1 MRAIAMAPMTQRHPR
16 VQDRHYENKAN
27 VRLSFRSDGRPP
39 LENDPHRRAL
49 VKSYVEDGVRWVL

>member
-1 MRAIAMAPMTQRHPR
+1 MAPMTQRHPR
-16 VQDRHYENKAN
+16 VQDHHYENKAN

-39 LENDPHRRAL
+39 MENDPHRRAL